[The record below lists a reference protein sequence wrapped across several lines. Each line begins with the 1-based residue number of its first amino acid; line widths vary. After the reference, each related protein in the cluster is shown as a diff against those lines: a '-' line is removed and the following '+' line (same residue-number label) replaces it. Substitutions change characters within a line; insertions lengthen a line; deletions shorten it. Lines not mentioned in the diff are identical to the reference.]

1 MEENYDFVD
10 DEYDYSDDYCYECG
24 GYGDD
29 YFVNDRGELECYCP
43 YCHKNPAID
52 DWDY

>member
-10 DEYDYSDDYCYECG
+10 DEYDYSDDYCCECG

-29 YFVNDRGELECYCP
+29 YFVNDKGELERYCP